1 MDVAALQQPTCVS
14 LDRVRAFELHSARA
28 WPAPEVLRLHG
39 WEARLTPG
47 SRSRRV
53 NSLNAITPVPGGF
66 PDALAEARRLCQARG
81 LPCTVRLTPLTPP
94 DALSLLATGEAAPAG
109 ETIVMAVDLSAEPP
123 PAADGVEITSAATP
137 SWLDG
142 MAASG
147 ADAEERALIA
157 RLVGAVAMPQGFAT
171 VWRDG
176 AAVAFGRAAVE
187 NGIAG
192 VFHVATPPEARRRG
206 HGRTM
211 TAALLA
217 WAHRQGAR
225 EAYLQVVAENAPAAG
240 LYRGLGFTEAYRYSY
255 LRA

>member
-1 MDVAALQQPTCVS
+1 MDVAALQQPACVP
-14 LDRVRAFELHSARA
+14 LERVRAFELHSARA
-28 WPAPEVLRLHG
+28 WPAPEVVRVNG

-53 NSLNAITPVPGGF
+53 NSLNAIAPVPGGF
-66 PDALAEARRLCQARG
+66 PDALAQARRLCDARG
-81 LPCTVRLTPLTPP
+81 LPCTVRLTPLTPT
-94 DALSLLATGEAAPAG
+94 DALALLATGGAAPAG
-109 ETIVMAVDLSAEPP
+109 ETIVMAADLSAEPP
-123 PAADGVEITSAATP
+123 PAADAVEITPAATQ

-157 RLVGAVAMPQGFAT
+157 RLVGAVEMPQGFAT

-176 AAVAFGRAAVE
+176 APVAFGRTAVE
-187 NGIAG
+187 NSVAGI
-192 VFHVATPPEARRRG
+192 FHVATPPEARRQG

-217 WAHRQGAR
+217 WAHRHGAR
-225 EAYLQVVAENAPAAG
+225 EAYLQVVAENTPAVG
-240 LYRGLGFTEAYRYSY
+240 LYRGLGFAEAYRYSY